1 MVTKPGVPLAARV
14 KLSAVAF
21 EEDEH
26 EEGEEEVEV
35 FVGGEV
41 ADLLDLEAA
50 FEKSGEFGEADRG
63 LAVGAGM
70 PTGGLLRGGIDLA
83 VKAIVVRAPTKDLI
97 A

>member
-26 EEGEEEVEV
+26 EEGEEEVEF

-63 LAVGAGM
+63 LAVGAGGEVAGM
-70 PTGGLLRGGIDLA
+70 KEVAGGESEEGDLA
-83 VKAIVVRAPTKDLI
+83 EEGVGDF
-97 A
+97 

>member
-26 EEGEEEVEV
+26 EEGEEEVEF

-50 FEKSGEFGEADRG
+50 FEKSGEFGEAHRG
-63 LAVGAGM
+63 LAVGAGGEVAGVEEVA
-70 PTGGLLRGGIDLA
+70 GGEAEEGDLA
-83 VKAIVVRAPTKDLI
+83 EEGVGDF
-97 A
+97 